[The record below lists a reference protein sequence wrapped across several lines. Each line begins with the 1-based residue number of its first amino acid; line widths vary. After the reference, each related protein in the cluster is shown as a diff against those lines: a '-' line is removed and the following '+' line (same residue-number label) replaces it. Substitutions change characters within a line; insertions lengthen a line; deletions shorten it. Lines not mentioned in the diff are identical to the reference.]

1 MDDEL
6 IYQQLEDI
14 RKSIHNVENKI
25 SIKTD
30 NHERRISR
38 IEGYQ
43 KGIVVTLTVMI
54 PIVSYILYSHI
65 GGI

>member
-43 KGIVVTLTVMI
+43 KGIVVTLNIMI

>member
-43 KGIVVTLTVMI
+43 KGIVVTLTIMI